1 MVNVCKTNECEL
13 AAAVGDFLSVLS
25 VLLNEIE
32 NVECN
37 EFCLVFM
44 WDKGSEWKI
53 RAKKHHQHVIN
64 KYTIAFRLFYSSTT
78 RIKAKGNATVNTIVE
93 CIASVEFLLC
103 AKNVA
108 NTKI

>member
-32 NVECN
+32 NVECY

-44 WDKGSEWKI
+44 
-53 RAKKHHQHVIN
+53 
-64 KYTIAFRLFYSSTT
+64 
-78 RIKAKGNATVNTIVE
+78 
-93 CIASVEFLLC
+93 
-103 AKNVA
+103 
-108 NTKI
+108 